1 MAIADPKAA
10 LPAAPAAAAATPAGD
25 AVPVAPVG
33 AVPSPL
39 VSSAIV
45 SPARAILMMVASV
58 AFFAVMDA
66 LVKDLGARYPTM
78 QVMFFRSLFAFV
90 PILFLILHGG
100 SLKALRVNSLSGHL
114 LRSLVGV
121 AAMFCFFHAYARM
134 PLADVVAISFA
145 APVFV
150 VALSVPL
157 LGETVGPRRWA
168 AVLVGFVG
176 VMIMIRPDAGL
187 LTSVAVVPLLGTLFF
202 ALAMI
207 VLRRLGRTETSASV
221 AFTFTLACT
230 VVSGLALP
238 FVWVTPDLLDLAALI
253 AVGLLGGVGQI
264 LMTAAF
270 KHGDVAVIAPFEYTA
285 MVWATLLGFVFW
297 GEVPGL
303 NIWTGVAI
311 VMASGLFILFR
322 EANLRLPRGRA
333 RRLQVKR

>member
-1 MAIADPKAA
+1 MAMAEPPLTPSPAPVPLAA
-10 LPAAPAAAAATPAGD
+10 SAVAAPA
-25 AVPVAPVG
+25 
-33 AVPSPL
+33 
-39 VSSAIV
+39 VSSAQAIV
-45 SPARAILMMVASV
+45 LMAASV
-58 AFFAVMDA
+58 AVFAAMDA
-66 LVKDLGARYPTM
+66 VVKDLGTRYPTM

-90 PILFLILHGG
+90 PIVFLILHGG
-100 SLKALRVNSLSGHL
+100 SLKALKVNSITGHL
-114 LRSLVGV
+114 LRSLVGIG
-121 AAMFCFFHAYARM
+121 AMFCFFHAYVRM

-157 LGETVGPRRWA
+157 LGEKVGPRRWA
-168 AVLVGFVG
+168 AVLVGFIG
-176 VMIMIRPDAGL
+176 VVIMIRPGAGL
-187 LTSVAVVPLLGTLFF
+187 LTSVALVPLIGTLFF

-238 FVWVTPDLLDLAALI
+238 FVWVAPDFVDLLALI

-285 MVWATLLGFVFW
+285 MIWATLLGFVFW
-297 GEVPGL
+297 SEVPGL
-303 NIWTGVAI
+303 NIWIGVAI